1 MEQRTSGDAI
11 YAFTIPLFI
20 QGLETVSRILK
31 KAEAHAKSARIEM
44 QSLLDAKLYPDMFNL
59 LQQVQYACFLPVD
72 FVRHFSKQEPPRVGY
87 DEASLD
93 DLKASIAKT
102 IDYLKTID
110 PEHIRG
116 KEKYAL
122 PLFFDETLGL
132 PPQEHAAR
140 VMLPD
145 FFFHVTTAY
154 CILRHKGVPL
164 GKFDFL
170 GPHGA
175 KKIGQAKS

>member
-1 MEQRTSGDAI
+1 MEQRTTGEAI
-11 YAFTIPLFI
+11 YTFTIPLFI
-20 QGLETVSRILK
+20 RGLETIGRILT
-31 KAEAHAKSARIEM
+31 KAEAHAKAAGIEM
-44 QSLLDAKLYPDMFNL
+44 QTLLDAQLRPDMFNL

-72 FVRHFSKQEPPRVGY
+72 FARHFSKQEAPRVGY
-87 DEASLD
+87 DEESLK
-93 DLKASIAKT
+93 DLKASIGKT
-102 IDYLKTID
+102 IDYLKAVD
-110 PEHIRG
+110 PEHLRG
-116 KEKYAL
+116 KAKQAL
-122 PLFFDETLGL
+122 PLFFDESRGL

-175 KKIGQAKS
+175 EKIGQAKS